1 MGDLKENWKIYL
13 LMTFVSAG
21 LAFAGAVMA
30 SGYINKEA
38 KIDNAASTVYVDTKH
53 NIAIKHTDDEIEKH
67 AESENNKIEKLE
79 KYFDGK
85 FEAFSKTQD
94 NRFDD
99 LKDYIKLIKE

>member
-1 MGDLKENWKIYL
+1 MDNLKENWKIYL
-13 LMTFVSAG
+13 LMTFISAMF
-21 LAFAGAVMA
+21 AFAGAITA

-38 KIDNAASTVYVDTKH
+38 KIENAASTIYVDTKH
-53 NIAIKHTDDEIEKH
+53 NIAIKHTDDEIRKH
-67 AESENNKIEKLE
+67 AENENDKIERLE
-79 KYFDGK
+79 KYFDNK